1 MMRHPTL
8 AVAVGLIVAVAVA
21 DAGQALAGPPPT
33 RSVTAR
39 PSIDIVK
46 APEIVAPTN
55 RSQTYVYREA
65 TEYVVIAQPGRITDV
80 VLQPG
85 ERLVGTGPI
94 AAGDTARWVVGD
106 TISGE
111 GETRRVH
118 VMLKPTELGLVTNL
132 IINTDRRT
140 YHLELRSAPKGWLS
154 QVAWRYPVEPV
165 AAVSPAVAKVA
176 SAADEAFT
184 QLNFG
189 YAIEGA
195 RTPWRPL
202 RVFDDGRRTY
212 VEFSPSIVMTEL
224 PPLFG
229 VGADGRAVEL
239 LNYRVAG
246 HRLIVD
252 RILDRAELRLGQG
265 RFERRVRLVRE
276 ALR

>member
-1 MMRHPTL
+1 M
-8 AVAVGLIVAVAVA
+8 
-21 DAGQALAGPPPT
+21 
-33 RSVTAR
+33 
-39 PSIDIVK
+39 
-46 APEIVAPTN
+46 
-55 RSQTYVYREA
+55 
-65 TEYVVIAQPGRITDV
+65 
-80 VLQPG
+80 
-85 ERLVGTGPI
+85 GTGPI
-94 AAGDTARWVVGD
+94 AAGDTARWGVGD

-118 VMLKPTELGLVTNL
+118 VMLKPTELGLATNL

-154 QVAWRYPVEPV
+154 QVAWRYPV
-165 AAVSPAVAKVA
+165 AAVSPPVAKVA
-176 SAADEAFT
+176 SAVDEAFT

-202 RVFDDGRRTY
+202 RVFDDGMRTY
-212 VEFSPSIVMTEL
+212 VEFSRSIVMTEL

-229 VGADGRAVEL
+229 GGADGRAVEL

-276 ALR
+276 APR